1 MSNTKTYCVQT
12 LTRSYVY
19 LHTYLQL
26 KGLTVVCTSSMHNH
40 TMYVLSQLMSSCIL
54 YCSVCRPHELLDS
67 IVVLVSTVQ
76 MPPDDLTRCEMC
88 ISSLHFLLIVAFLIL
103 LLQYYSH
110 LPCNSNTALETVYM
124 HSHGS
129 SILTCSSSDSRSG
142 QEKIIALLKD
152 VE

>member
-1 MSNTKTYCVQT
+1 M
-12 LTRSYVY
+12 R
-19 LHTYLQL
+19 
-26 KGLTVVCTSSMHNH
+26 
-40 TMYVLSQLMSSCIL
+40 
-54 YCSVCRPHELLDS
+54 RPHELLDS
-67 IVVLVSTVQ
+67 IVVAVSTVQ

-88 ISSLHFLLIVAFLIL
+88 ISSVHFLLIVSFLIL

-110 LPCNSNTALETVYM
+110 LCTYIPCNSNTALETVYM
-124 HSHGS
+124 HTHGS